1 MIATK
6 IIKNKLILL
15 ILLMSFSYSKEFV
28 SYADFASITNFDK
41 NTVEKCIT
49 KSSKRHSV
57 PEIIIKS
64 IIDVENNR
72 YYPFAINCNTNI
84 KSYSGS
90 VKENYK
96 RLVTCGDNVDIG
108 VMQVNY
114 KVWKKEY
121 PNITTKLLLDP
132 CVNIELG
139 TRILNS
145 HYKETKDW
153 LTSIGQYHSRTTS
166 KLRSYKKMVSQKILI
181 NDEEQ

>member
-1 MIATK
+1 MIVKK

-15 ILLMSFSYSKEFV
+15 ILLINYSYSKEFV

-41 NTVEKCIT
+41 NTVEKCIS

-57 PEIIIKS
+57 PEVIIKS
-64 IIDVENNR
+64 IIDVENNN
-72 YYPFAINCNTNI
+72 YYPFAINCNTDI
-84 KSYSGS
+84 KPYSSS

-96 RLVTCGDNVDIG
+96 RLITCGNNVDIG
-108 VMQVNY
+108 TMQVNY
-114 KVWKKEY
+114 KIWKEEF

-132 CVNIELG
+132 CVNVELG

-153 LTSIGQYHSRTTS
+153 LTSIGQYHSRTPS
-166 KLRSYKKMVSQKILI
+166 KLRKYKRLVSQKII
-181 NDEEQ
+181 NSEE